1 MRKKVEE
8 GGKRKTYIKIDT
20 PENIKKTL
28 SKLANIAM
36 NTDDKFVLDKIRL
49 VNEII
54 KTKISVV
61 RQQELEAR
69 IREIEQILD
78 EEGDLVG

>member
-1 MRKKVEE
+1 
-8 GGKRKTYIKIDT
+8 
-20 PENIKKTL
+20 
-28 SKLANIAM
+28 M

>member
-8 GGKRKTYIKIDT
+8 GGKRKTYLKIDT
-20 PENIKKTL
+20 PENINKTL

-54 KTKISVV
+54 KTKRSVV

>member
-8 GGKRKTYIKIDT
+8 GGKRKTYLKIDT
-20 PENIKKTL
+20 PENINKTL

-36 NTDDKFVLDKIRL
+36 ITDDKFVLDKIRL

>member
-8 GGKRKTYIKIDT
+8 GGKRKTYLKIDT
-20 PENIKKTL
+20 PENINKTL
-28 SKLANIAM
+28 SKPANIAM

-78 EEGDLVG
+78 EESDLVG

>member
-8 GGKRKTYIKIDT
+8 GGKRKTYLKIDT
-20 PENIKKTL
+20 PENIYKTL

>member
-8 GGKRKTYIKIDT
+8 GGKRKTYLKIDT
-20 PENIKKTL
+20 PENINKTL
-28 SKLANIAM
+28 SKLVNIAM